1 MNRRISILTA
11 LSLALALGAPPLF
24 AETKGYKI
32 VRPDGT
38 VEFSDQ
44 PAPGAQ
50 EITLP
55 KAQGYEAPPPPP
67 PAPAVEPTTP
77 PGPPY
82 SLLAIA
88 APEPDQTLHNGETQ
102 VNVSVQVMPALRPGH
117 RLVILL
123 DGSEAAGGAGT
134 GYTLS
139 NVERGSH
146 VLVAEVRD
154 GRGKVLI
161 SSAPVT
167 FHMRQHSILFPKP
180 PAPTPPA
187 P

>member
-1 MNRRISILTA
+1 MTRKLLIVLLFFA
-11 LSLALALGAPPLF
+11 AMAPLH
-24 AETKGYKI
+24 AQDKGYKV

-44 PAPGAQ
+44 PVPGAQ

-55 KAQGYEAPPPPP
+55 KAQGYEAPPSPP
-67 PAPAVEPTTP
+67 PAPVVEPTTP

-88 APEPDQTLHNGETQ
+88 MPEPDQTLHNGESQ

-123 DGSEAAGGAGT
+123 NGSEAASGAGT
-134 GYTLS
+134 RYTLS
-139 NVERGSH
+139 GVERGSH

-180 PAPTPPA
+180 PAPTPPT

>member
-1 MNRRISILTA
+1 MMRHIVIA
-11 LSLALALGAPPLF
+11 LLLMAASAALHAQD
-24 AETKGYKI
+24 KGYKV

-44 PAPGAQ
+44 PTPGAQ

-55 KAQGYEAPPPPP
+55 KAQSYEAPPPPP

-88 APEPDQTLHNGETQ
+88 TPEPDQTLHNGETP
-102 VNVSVQVMPALRPGH
+102 VGVTVQVVPALRPGH

-123 DGSEAAGGAGT
+123 DGSEAASGAGT
-134 GYTLS
+134 RYTLS
-139 NVERGSH
+139 GVERGSH
-146 VLVAEVRD
+146 VLVAQVRD
-154 GRGKVLI
+154 GRGRVLM

-167 FHMRQHSILFPKP
+167 FHMRQHSVLFPKP